1 MRFDRTPRRE
11 GYIVTPRKVAAF
23 ERKKVAQRAAL
34 PLFAEATAATQI
46 SADEEMQRRIEST
59 ERHRQERRNQIAK
72 GWRDVRA
79 RFYGLPAHVRAPI
92 AAKWACWTGPA
103 TSSMLLHIIKTV
115 AAPIAAE
122 PDDFPQITAEQRH
135 AETMRL
141 NDLALAAN
149 PWARCERVLS
159 PGVMLWLSP
168 FFEPTDDVPA
178 PRMHLDTSSGR
189 AMQLHYAVAGFAD
202 FGHNSDPSGEHR
214 TGSFTIENTGFRFAI
229 SYHRPTSAEASRVPW
244 STDLTRRVLW
254 IGLADEQQEA

>member
-11 GYIVTPRKVAAF
+11 GYIVTARKVSAF

-59 ERHRQERRNQIAK
+59 ERRRQERRDQIAK

-92 AAKWACWTGPA
+92 AAKWKTWTGPA
-103 TSSMLLHIIKTV
+103 TSGMLLYIIQTI

-122 PDDFPQITAEQRH
+122 PDDFPQISAEQRH

-141 NDLALAAN
+141 NDLALAEN
-149 PWARCERVLS
+149 PWARCERILS

-168 FFEPTDDVPA
+168 FFEPTEDVPT
-178 PRMHLDTSSGR
+178 PRRYLDTSSGR
-189 AMQLHYAVAGFAD
+189 AMQLHYALAGFDD
-202 FGHNSDPSGEHR
+202 FGHNSDPTGEHR
-214 TGSFTIENTGFRFAI
+214 SGTFAIENTAFRFAI
-229 SYHRPTSAEASRVPW
+229 SYHRPKSAEASRVPW